1 MIDPRPRAILTDN
14 RAGDENVPA
23 APSSRRMRDI
33 PAVRRTAIVGLIC
46 AGWQGYAMWLADPL
60 ILPSF
65 TATLDAWWQGIVFGE
80 LPTRTYSSLGLL
92 LKGYAVG
99 VAIAALLS
107 MLAISSRLG
116 DDLLAVLTGM
126 FNSLPGIALLPL
138 ALMWFGLG
146 APSMIFVLAHSVL
159 WPLALNAHT
168 GFRAVPET
176 LRLVGRNYGL
186 GRLRLIL
193 SIMLPA
199 AFPAIL
205 GGLRIGWAFAWRTLI
220 AAELVFGV
228 SAGSGGLGWYIY
240 IEQNRLETANVFAGL
255 LTVVVI
261 GLAME
266 AGFRMIETR
275 TVERWGM
282 QRR

>member
-1 MIDPRPRAILTDN
+1 VTDPALQAGVAGQRPGETAVQGVAARRIRDL
-14 RAGDENVPA
+14 PA
-23 APSSRRMRDI
+23 LRRF
-33 PAVRRTAIVGLIC
+33 AIVMLIC
-46 AGWQGYAMWLADPL
+46 AAWQAYAAWLADPL

-65 TATLDAWWQGIVFGE
+65 TATLAAWWRDMATGE
-80 LPTRTYSSLGLL
+80 LPARTVSSVGLL
-92 LKGYAVG
+92 LEGYAVG
-99 VAIAALLS
+99 VAIAASLNV
-107 MLAISSRLG
+107 LAISSRLG
-116 DDLLAVLTGM
+116 DDLLSILTGV

-146 APSMIFVLAHSVL
+146 APSMVFVLAHSVV
-159 WPLALNAHT
+159 WPLALNTHS
-168 GFRAVPET
+168 GFTTVPET

-193 SIMLPA
+193 TIMVPA

-205 GGLRIGWAFAWRTLI
+205 GGLKIAWAFAWRTLI
-220 AAELVFGV
+220 AAELVFGI

-240 IEQNRLETANVFAGL
+240 IEKNRLETASVFAGL
-255 LTVVVI
+255 LTVVII

-266 AGFRMIETR
+266 ATFRAIEAR
-275 TVERWGM
+275 TIVRWGM